1 MADPIVSASL
11 DKPTYK
17 LGEPMTLTVTY
28 SDPDHDVAEQ
38 TITVEDSAGTK
49 TVVTTTAIVDP
60 LTVTVSDPDRTWS
73 KVSDNGQVAVFAA
86 AA

>member
-1 MADPIVSASL
+1 MAAPVVSASL
-11 DKPTYK
+11 DKAAYQ
-17 LGEPMTLTVTY
+17 LGEPMTLTVVY

-60 LTVTVSDPDRTWS
+60 LTVTVSDPERTWS
-73 KVSDNGQVAVFAA
+73 KQTDNGQVAVFTAA
-86 AA
+86 A